1 MPHSW
6 LYTVSGLVVGFLVG
20 MTGVGGGS
28 LMTPLLILLFGVKPQ
43 SAVGTDL
50 LYAAITKIV
59 GTALNR
65 HHGVVQWNIVLWQVA
80 GSLPAGLLCLIF
92 LHQAGASP
100 AVSTL
105 IREVLGVALLLTVP
119 AILFKPKL
127 RTWSENAAFLTPDTV
142 RFLTVGLGVLLG
154 ALVTLSSVGAGA
166 VGMAALTILYPRLNT
181 RTLVATDIAHAVPL
195 ALLAGTGHWLEGAV
209 DPVMLME
216 LLAGSIPGILLGIFY
231 AGKLPD
237 DVQRWFLSILL
248 AIIGLRM
255 I

>member
-6 LYTVSGLVVGFLVG
+6 LYTLSGLLVGFLVG

-50 LYAAITKIV
+50 LYAAITKIF

-65 HHGVVQWNIVLWQVA
+65 HHGVVRWRIVLLQMA

-92 LHQAGASP
+92 LRHYGPSP
-100 AVSTL
+100 FISKL
-105 IREVLGVALLLTVP
+105 ITEVLGVALLLTVP
-119 AILFKPKL
+119 AILFKPWLQKWSANAGTL
-127 RTWSENAAFLTPDTV
+127 RPQTVDVLTIV
-142 RFLTVGLGVLLG
+142 LGVVLG
-154 ALVTLSSVGAGA
+154 TLVTLSSVGAGA
-166 VGMAALTILYPRLNT
+166 IGMAALTVLYPRVST
-181 RTLVATDIAHAVPL
+181 RELVATDIAHAVPL
-195 ALLAGTGHWLEGAV
+195 ALLAGGGHWLQGAV
-209 DPVMLME
+209 DSVVLVE
-216 LLAGSIPGILLGIFY
+216 LLMGSIPGILLGTLL
-231 AGKLPD
+231 AGRLPED
-237 DVQRWFLSILL
+237 AQRWFLGILL